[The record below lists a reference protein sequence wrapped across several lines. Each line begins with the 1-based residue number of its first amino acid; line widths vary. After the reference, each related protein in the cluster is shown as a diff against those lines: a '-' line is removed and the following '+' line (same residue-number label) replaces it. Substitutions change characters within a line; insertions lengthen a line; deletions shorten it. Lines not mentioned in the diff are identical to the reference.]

1 MTESELIVATAAFP
15 DRTAAAKAVE
25 ALHRKGFHRRQTGL
39 VSTPPDNT
47 KRNADVIGRHR
58 GKGAISG
65 LISGAVLGAVCGGA
79 LGIFVP
85 ATAYDLASGA
95 LAGAIAGAVVG
106 LLLGALT
113 GLGMPRRDPL
123 WQQRQDAAAQ
133 TVVMA
138 AAGERWSDAAAVLVR
153 SGCTLI
159 GDGKLIAGQAR
170 EVALRGEAQPI
181 APPPPPPPPLTHE
194 RDVEPATPQSSS
206 TP

>member
-1 MTESELIVATAAFP
+1 MTETELIVATATFP
-15 DRTAAAKAVE
+15 DRTAASKAVE

-39 VSTPPDNT
+39 VSTPPEST
-47 KRNADVIGRHR
+47 KRNADVIGRHH
-58 GKGAISG
+58 GKGAAAG
-65 LISGAVLGAVCGGA
+65 LIAGAILGAVCGGA
-79 LGIFVP
+79 LGVFVS
-85 ATAYDLASGA
+85 ATAYDLTS
-95 LAGAIAGAVVG
+95 GAIAGAITGAIVG

-153 SGCTLI
+153 SGGTLI
-159 GDGKLIAGQAR
+159 GDGKLITGRSQ
-170 EVALRGEAQPI
+170 EVALRGEARPI
-181 APPPPPPPPLTHE
+181 APPPPPPPPVTRE
-194 RDVEPATPQSSS
+194 TAMPQSSS